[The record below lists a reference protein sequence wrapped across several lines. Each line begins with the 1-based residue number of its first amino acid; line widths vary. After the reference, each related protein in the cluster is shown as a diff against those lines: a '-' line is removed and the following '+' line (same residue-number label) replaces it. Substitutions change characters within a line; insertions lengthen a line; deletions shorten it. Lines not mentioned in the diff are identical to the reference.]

1 MWRRHCI
8 QPTTRLLTSTVTCL
22 PIRSSCPWCV
32 YSYIHSHYHIHI
44 LFTHLPTYLPTYL
57 LAYLLTYLVGVDMLL
72 HHRLQVTILL
82 YDEDFGGTSEYLG
95 CAQFNLKDSY
105 CPEDEPKK
113 DPIWLPFFF
122 EEPGDGEGEV
132 VLSYFYVLIRVG
144 VSFYFIS
151 FHFIVMANRC
161 YVW

>member
-1 MWRRHCI
+1 MVRIFIH
-8 QPTTRLLTSTVTCL
+8 TLTYPHT
-22 PIRSSCPWCV
+22 
-32 YSYIHSHYHIHI
+32 YIIH
-44 LFTHLPTYLPTYL
+44 LTHLPTF
-57 LAYLLTYLVGVDMLL
+57 LLTSFLSYLVGVDMLL
-72 HHRLQVTILL
+72 CHRLQVTILL

-151 FHFIVMANRC
+151 FHFVVMANRC